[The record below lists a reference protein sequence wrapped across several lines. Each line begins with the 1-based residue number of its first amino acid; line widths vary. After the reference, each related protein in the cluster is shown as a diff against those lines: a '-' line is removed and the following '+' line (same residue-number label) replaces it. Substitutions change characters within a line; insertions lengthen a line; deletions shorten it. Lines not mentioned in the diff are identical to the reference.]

1 MFHIHISPGAEK
13 SLNSIGKCNRKLFDK
28 IIQSLDTI
36 AVNPYI
42 AKSLVAN
49 LKGYY
54 SYRIGDYR
62 IIFEINK
69 KKSIIYILKIAHR
82 SDAYK

>member
-1 MFHIHISPGAEK
+1 MFHIHISPDAERLLNNIRK
-13 SLNSIGKCNRKLFDK
+13 SNRKLFDN
-28 IIQSLDTI
+28 IIKSLDTI
-36 AVNPYI
+36 AINPYI

-49 LKGYY
+49 LKEYH